1 MLWDR
6 FGWGPEQTSK
16 LTLAKLREM
25 FAVLEQQ
32 RVDRDYRENLGGP
45 DPERMHAMMEAQNA
59 GKTKFN
65 SVRAGVM
72 Y

>member
-16 LTLAKLREM
+16 LTLSKLREM

-45 DPERMHAMMEAQNA
+45 DPERLASMMEAQRE
-59 GKTKFN
+59 GKAKFSN
-65 SVRAGVM
+65 VRGGVM